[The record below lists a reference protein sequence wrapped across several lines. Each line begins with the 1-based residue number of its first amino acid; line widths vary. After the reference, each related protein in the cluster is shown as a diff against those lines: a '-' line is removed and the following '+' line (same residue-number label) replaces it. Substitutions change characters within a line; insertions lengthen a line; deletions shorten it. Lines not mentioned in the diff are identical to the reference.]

1 MNHRVTDSLSSANTN
16 ARINSQRGVLSVLQ
30 ERIASGKRINRPS
43 DDPAGAELV
52 LKLRT
57 SQAQIEQFKRSA
69 AHVSQKL
76 TAADAALGTHAN
88 VLDRVKTLVAQ
99 GLSDTTTQAARNAL
113 ATEISALRERILNH
127 ANAKFGDE
135 YLFGG
140 TRQNAPPFDPATYL
154 PAATPA
160 NPQFVQIE
168 PGASAVAVGVT
179 ADSFLS
185 DAVSSVFA
193 DLDAAV
199 AALRGTGDAA
209 ADRATLENTMS
220 RVQVYTDAALLAQ
233 AKIGAA
239 MNTAEIA
246 KERLSGDFL
255 TLEERAGEV
264 EGADLAETAVQ
275 LAAAQRTLD
284 ATLQVAANG
293 RRTLFDFLG

>member
-1 MNHRVTDSLSSANTN
+1 MNYRVTDSLSSANTN
-16 ARINSQRGVLSVLQ
+16 ARINAQRNLLNILQ
-30 ERIASGKRINRPS
+30 ERISSGKRINRPS

-69 AHVSQKL
+69 EDAGHKL
-76 TAADAALGTHAN
+76 ITADDVLGSYTN

-113 ATEISALRERILNH
+113 ATEISALRERVLNT

-140 TRQNAPPFDPATYL
+140 TRQNAPPFDPATSA
-154 PAATPA
+154 PAPTPT

-168 PGASAVAVGVT
+168 PGANAIAVGVT
-179 ADSFLS
+179 ADTFLS
-185 DAVSSVFA
+185 DADSNVFA
-193 DLDAAV
+193 DLDAAI

-209 ADRATLENTMS
+209 ADRATLENTMN
-220 RVQVYTDAALLAQ
+220 RLQIYTNAALLSQ

-239 MNTAEIA
+239 MNATEIA
-246 KERLSGDFL
+246 KDRLSGDFL
-255 TLEERAGEV
+255 SLEDRANEV
-264 EGADLAETAVQ
+264 EGADLAETAVE